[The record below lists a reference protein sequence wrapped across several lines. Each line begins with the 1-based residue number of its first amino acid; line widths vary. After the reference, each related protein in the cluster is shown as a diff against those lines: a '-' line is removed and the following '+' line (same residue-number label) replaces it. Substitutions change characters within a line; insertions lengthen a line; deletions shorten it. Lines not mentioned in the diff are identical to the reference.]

1 MSILL
6 ARTISVFWSL
16 DNNTVKYLSPTF
28 GGINLEDISAPRCFE
43 IERRLKEELD
53 IPVFH
58 DDQHGTAIVVS
69 AGIINALKLV
79 NKSIDE
85 ANVVINGAGSAG
97 ISICKLLL
105 ELGIGNVVLV
115 DRKGALAVGE
125 QWMNSEQ
132 AIMAEKTNKYDER
145 GTLQE
150 IIKGKDIFIGVSAP
164 NIVSA
169 EMVSTMAKDAI
180 VFAMANPV
188 PEIMPDE
195 AKKGNARVVATG
207 RSDFP
212 NQINN
217 VLVFP
222 GIFRGALD
230 VRAKDITEEMKIA
243 AAKAIASIVTDEE
256 LSEEYIIPNA
266 FDKRVVK
273 AVSAAVAKA
282 ADK

>member
-1 MSILL
+1 MWKIGNVK
-6 ARTISVFWSL
+6 I
-16 DNNTVKYLSPTF
+16 NNRVIF
-28 GGINLEDISAPRCFE
+28 APM
-43 IERRLKEELD
+43 
-53 IPVFH
+53 
-58 DDQHGTAIVVS
+58 
-69 AGIINALKLV
+69 
-79 NKSIDE
+79 
-85 ANVVINGAGSAG
+85 AG
-97 ISICKLLL
+97 ISN
-105 ELGIGNVVLV
+105 ESY
-115 DRKGALAVGE
+115 R
-125 QWMNSEQ
+125 
-132 AIMAEKTNKYDER
+132 T
-145 GTLQE
+145 
-150 IIKGKDIFIGVSAP
+150 IIKEMGAGLIYT
-164 NIVSA
+164 

>member
-1 MSILL
+1 
-6 ARTISVFWSL
+6 
-16 DNNTVKYLSPTF
+16 
-28 GGINLEDISAPRCFE
+28 
-43 IERRLKEELD
+43 
-53 IPVFH
+53 
-58 DDQHGTAIVVS
+58 
-69 AGIINALKLV
+69 
-79 NKSIDE
+79 
-85 ANVVINGAGSAG
+85 
-97 ISICKLLL
+97 
-105 ELGIGNVVLV
+105 
-115 DRKGALAVGE
+115 
-125 QWMNSEQ
+125 
-132 AIMAEKTNKYDER
+132 
-145 GTLQE
+145 
-150 IIKGKDIFIGVSAP
+150 
-164 NIVSA
+164 
-169 EMVSTMAKDAI
+169 MVSTMAKDAI

>member
-1 MSILL
+1 M
-6 ARTISVFWSL
+6 
-16 DNNTVKYLSPTF
+16 NP
-28 GGINLEDISAPRCFE
+28 
-43 IERRLKEELD
+43 
-53 IPVFH
+53 
-58 DDQHGTAIVVS
+58 
-69 AGIINALKLV
+69 
-79 NKSIDE
+79 
-85 ANVVINGAGSAG
+85 
-97 ISICKLLL
+97 
-105 ELGIGNVVLV
+105 
-115 DRKGALAVGE
+115 E
-125 QWMNSEQ
+125 QT
-132 AIMAEKTNKYDER
+132 IMAEKTNKYDER
-145 GTLQE
+145 GRLQE

-169 EMVSTMAKDAI
+169 EMVSTMANDAI

-195 AKKGNARVVATG
+195 AKKGNARVIATG

-273 AVSAAVAKA
+273 AVSASVSKA
-282 ADK
+282 AYK

>member
-1 MSILL
+1 M
-6 ARTISVFWSL
+6 
-16 DNNTVKYLSPTF
+16 
-28 GGINLEDISAPRCFE
+28 
-43 IERRLKEELD
+43 
-53 IPVFH
+53 
-58 DDQHGTAIVVS
+58 
-69 AGIINALKLV
+69 KLV

-243 AAKAIASIVTDEE
+243 AAKAIASIVSDEE